1 MSYPLTLQPGQTA
14 TLTVQFDPTVSGAAI
29 GAVAL
34 TTNTNTS
41 AGAAVIALSGTGATA
56 AYQVD
61 VSWNAPIDSTDP
73 VAGYDVYRAVSGSS
87 SYELLN
93 SSLDDATSYTDTT
106 VQEGVAYTYYIVSVD
121 ASGDQSD
128 PSNLFSVTVP

>member
-1 MSYPLTLQPGQTA
+1 
-14 TLTVQFDPTVSGAAI
+14 
-29 GAVAL
+29 
-34 TTNTNTS
+34 
-41 AGAAVIALSGTGATA
+41 
-56 AYQVD
+56 
-61 VSWNAPIDSTDP
+61 
-73 VAGYDVYRAVSGSS
+73 
-87 SYELLN
+87 LN

>member
-1 MSYPLTLQPGQTA
+1 
-14 TLTVQFDPTVSGAAI
+14 
-29 GAVAL
+29 
-34 TTNTNTS
+34 
-41 AGAAVIALSGTGATA
+41 VIALSGTGATA

>member
-1 MSYPLTLQPGQTA
+1 
-14 TLTVQFDPTVSGAAI
+14 
-29 GAVAL
+29 
-34 TTNTNTS
+34 
-41 AGAAVIALSGTGATA
+41 
-56 AYQVD
+56 
-61 VSWNAPIDSTDP
+61 